1 MLVIRN
7 SKHFDAVVQF
17 ARDHCLYEPDP
28 SKPNI
33 QRLKRALDR
42 LESFERK
49 GPDGQPTVRVVLSPD
64 FAPHSFEFLVER
76 SVTDGWEATSHRRP
90 AVPRT
95 SRRLRQRRRTDV
107 RGLAHFGR
115 GLVDPHASPST
126 RQGPAR

>member
-33 QRLKRALDR
+33 QCLKRALDR

-76 SVTDGWEATSHRRP
+76 SVTDGWEATLIGGLLFHGSHDGFGSCAGP
-90 AVPRT
+90 TFAVSLT
-95 SRRLRQRRRTDV
+95 SAVGWSIHT
-107 RGLAHFGR
+107 
-115 GLVDPHASPST
+115 
-126 RQGPAR
+126 